1 MIKNKIYLTP
11 LIILAIIIIFLA
23 ISIIKSENKNNFLK
37 NNQSQQKSIKFPEF
51 QLPLINASN
60 DKNISKNSSSIEETS
75 FSNKDLRGKISIVN
89 FFASWCIV
97 CIKEHHLIKELSDI
111 YNQKR
116 YHQKVAIFGVAWRDL
131 PENSLIFL
139 NNNGNYYN
147 KVALDSRN
155 SLGKAINLTAVP
167 ETIIIN
173 RQGEII
179 KHYQGEL
186 SRDDFTEIKRTID
199 EEYKRLN

>member
-11 LIILAIIIIFLA
+11 LIIIAIIIIFLA

-75 FSNKDLRGKISIVN
+75 FYNQDLRDKIYIVN

-111 YNQKR
+111 YNQKI

-155 SLGKAINLTAVP
+155 SLGKLINLTAVP

-186 SRDDFTEIKRTID
+186 SRDNFTEIKRTID

>member
-11 LIILAIIIIFLA
+11 LIILAIIIVFLA
-23 ISIIKSENKNNFLK
+23 ISIIKSDNKSNFLK
-37 NNQSQQKSIKFPEF
+37 NNQSQKKSIKFPEF
-51 QLPLINASN
+51 QLPLINVSN
-60 DKNISKNSSSIEETS
+60 NKNISKNSSSIEETS
-75 FSNKDLRGKISIVN
+75 FSNQDLRDKISIVN

-139 NNNGNYYN
+139 NNNGNYYH

-155 SLGKAINLTAVP
+155 SLGKLINLNAVP

-186 SRDDFTEIKRTID
+186 SRDDFAEIKQTID
-199 EEYKRLN
+199 DEYKQLK

>member
-11 LIILAIIIIFLA
+11 LIILAIIIVFLA

-51 QLPLINASN
+51 QLPLITASN

-89 FFASWCIV
+89 FFASWCII

-186 SRDDFTEIKRTID
+186 SRDDFAEIKQTID